1 MKITEINLLKVSI
14 LVFLLSFT
22 TTANCQLVQEKVKVQ
37 DSLKIDG
44 EKGQIT
50 IDSTTAM
57 FEKKFET
64 FRKEQEDR
72 MDRFEKKN
80 FILSLALMVSIIIIT
95 IIQ

>member
-14 LVFLLSFT
+14 LVFLLSFA

-44 EKGQIT
+44 EKGQIP